1 MPSRGFS
8 PTVTVAMSLTSTGL
22 PPLCDT
28 MVLLRSSIERI
39 SPTPRTTADCEPIL
53 TVLPPTLMLA
63 LLTACS
69 TCGSVSPL
77 ATSLLK
83 STCSS

>member
-8 PTVTVAMSLTSTGL
+8 ATVTLATSFTSTGL

-28 MVLLRSSIERI
+28 MVLARSSIERI
-39 SPTPRTTADCEPIL
+39 RPTPRTTADCVPIS
-53 TVLPPTLMLA
+53 TVLPPTLMLE
-63 LLTACS
+63 LPTACNS
-69 TCGSVSPL
+69 CGRVRPL

-83 STCSS
+83 STWIS